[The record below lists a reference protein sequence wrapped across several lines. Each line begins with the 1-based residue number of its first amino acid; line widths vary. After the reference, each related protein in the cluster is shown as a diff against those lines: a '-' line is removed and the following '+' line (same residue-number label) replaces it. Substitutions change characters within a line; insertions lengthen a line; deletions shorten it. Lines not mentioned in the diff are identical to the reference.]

1 MKKLLTSIIACSLII
16 VSIAGCSSNEKKDD
30 DTAAIEFKTYV
41 LEENDN
47 GNEKI
52 NEGSNLIEIDEEE
65 TPKATITKSGKNA
78 KVKNLTNSQIT
89 TIRNNLID
97 SVNKERKKNS
107 KKTVSKNTTLQK
119 TGNIRA
125 KETVKKWSHTRP
137 NKKKWTTV
145 LTANGISNKKLKAGE
160 NLAKISTKAKASYSA
175 SFIKQLSQALHAS
188 LMASKTHKSVI
199 LDKNYKTAGIGV
211 YSEIKNGT
219 LTVYVTEHFKN

>member
-16 VSIAGCSSNEKKDD
+16 VGIAGCSSNEKKDD

-97 SVNKERKKNS
+97 SVNKER
-107 KKTVSKNTTLQK
+107 KNTTLQK